1 MNLICAY
8 RLASC
13 HCKATATP
21 SATGAANFS
30 SLPIIR
36 ALLTEGLVTSFP
48 AGAKVKLHAMTE
60 SRIPAVRQIGATL
73 WAREVTPL
81 RRFLR
86 TETGSA
92 AFLLGATVAA
102 LVWVNI
108 SARSYESFWGTSLS
122 VHLGRLSLGQD
133 LHGWVNSGLMTL
145 FFLVVAVEARRE
157 WDMGELRE
165 RSRLALPLCAGLGG
179 MIVPALLY
187 LAFNAGSPAA
197 HGWGT
202 AMSTDTAFALGALA
216 PVGPG
221 LPDRVRTY
229 LLTFSVVDD
238 LASIVVIAVVYSGR
252 VHVMP
257 LIIGI
262 ALLAVEAV
270 LRFRGVRFG
279 ALHLLIGLAAW
290 VAVFKSGL
298 DPVTV
303 GLVMGLLAY
312 ARPAARSDLE
322 QATDLFRLFREQPT
336 PELARSATEGVQAAL
351 SPNDTLEA
359 RFHPWTSYVIVPL
372 FALANADVV
381 ITGHFLAEAFTS
393 PITLGILVGYV
404 VGKPLG
410 TGAGAVL
417 VTWMSR
423 GRVRPPIGWAA
434 VAGTGTIA
442 GVGFTVSLLI
452 ATLAFRGDA
461 LAEAKVGVLSAVL
474 CATILTW
481 AVFKVTAKLPKRLKL
496 LALLGRADPIT
507 ALAVPVDARRDH
519 IRGPATSPVTMVEY
533 GDFECPYC
541 GQAEPVVRELLGNFG
556 DVRYVWRH
564 LPLTDVHPHAQF
576 AAEAAEAA
584 AAQEA
589 FWPMHDLLLDHQGA
603 LTIKDLVGYAE
614 QLELDTDR
622 FRTDLRQHAG
632 AGHVAED
639 VDSADLSSVSGTP
652 TFFINGMRHYGAY
665 DIDSLSAAVRVA
677 RGRALLGE
685 PPVNSHA
692 DEPVAEPV
700 ELPQLPPGQ
709 PQPEPAPE

>member
-1 MNLICAY
+1 
-8 RLASC
+8 
-13 HCKATATP
+13 
-21 SATGAANFS
+21 
-30 SLPIIR
+30 
-36 ALLTEGLVTSFP
+36 
-48 AGAKVKLHAMTE
+48 MTE

-108 SARSYESFWGTSLS
+108 SARSYESFWHTTLS
-122 VHLGRLSLGQD
+122 VHLGHLGLSQD
-133 LHGWVNSGLMTL
+133 LHGWVNSGLMTF

-157 WDMGELRE
+157 FDMGELRE
-165 RSRLALPLCAGLGG
+165 RSRLALPMAAGLGG
-179 MIVPALLY
+179 MIVPVLIY
-187 LAFNAGSPAA
+187 LAFTAGQPSA
-197 HGWGT
+197 HGWGV

-216 PVGPG
+216 LVGRG

-238 LASIVVIAVVYSGR
+238 VASIVVIAVVYSGQ

-257 LIIGI
+257 LVIGVLLLAFE
-262 ALLAVEAV
+262 ALL
-270 LRFRGVRFG
+270 RYRGIRFG
-279 ALHLLIGLAAW
+279 ALHLLIGVAAW
-290 VAVFKSGL
+290 IAVYESGL

-336 PELARSATEGVQAAL
+336 AELARSAAGGVQAAL

-372 FALANADVV
+372 FALSNADIV
-381 ITGHFLAEAFTS
+381 ITGSFLAKAYTS
-393 PITLGILVGYV
+393 AVTLGVGVGYV

-410 TGAGAVL
+410 TGLGAIL
-417 VTWMSR
+417 VTKLSR

-434 VAGTGTIA
+434 VAGTGAIA

-452 ATLAFRGDA
+452 ASLAFSGDV
-461 LAEAKVGVLSAVL
+461 LQEAKLGVLTAVL
-474 CATILTW
+474 VASGLSW
-481 AVFKVTAKLPKRLKL
+481 AVFKVVARLPKRLKL
-496 LALLGRADPIT
+496 LALLGTADSIT
-507 ALAVPVDARRDH
+507 DLAVAVDPRRDH
-519 IRGPATSPVTMVEY
+519 LRGPAASPVTVVEY

-541 GQAEPVVRELLGNFG
+541 GQAEPVVRKLLGDFG

-564 LPLTDVHPHAQF
+564 LPLTDVHPHAQL
-576 AAEAAEAA
+576 AAEGTEAA
-584 AAQEA
+584 AAQQA

-603 LTIKDLVGYAE
+603 LTARDLLEYAS
-614 QLELDTDR
+614 QLDLDLNQ
-622 FRTDLRQHAG
+622 FRSDLRTHTG
-632 AGHVAED
+632 AGHVAQD
-639 VDSADLSSVSGTP
+639 VDSADLSGVSGTP

-665 DIDSLSAAVRVA
+665 DIDSLSTAVRTA

-685 PPVNSHA
+685 PPVASHA
-692 DEPVAEPV
+692 EAPVVAEPV
-700 ELPQLPPGQ
+700 PAAE
-709 PQPEPAPE
+709 PEPVPEPE

>member
-1 MNLICAY
+1 
-8 RLASC
+8 
-13 HCKATATP
+13 
-21 SATGAANFS
+21 
-30 SLPIIR
+30 
-36 ALLTEGLVTSFP
+36 
-48 AGAKVKLHAMTE
+48 MTE
-60 SRIPAVRQIGATL
+60 SRIPAVRQIGATV

-81 RRFLR
+81 RRFMR

-92 AFLLGATVAA
+92 AFLLGATLAA

-108 SARSYESFWGTSLS
+108 SARSYESFWSTTLS

-133 LHGWVNSGLMTL
+133 LHGWVNSGLMTF

-165 RSRLALPLCAGLGG
+165 RSRLALPLSAGLGG
-179 MIVPALLY
+179 MIVPVLLY
-187 LAFNAGSPAA
+187 LAFNAGHPSA

-216 PVGPG
+216 LVGPN

-238 LASIVVIAVVYSGR
+238 LASIVVIALVYSSHVR
-252 VHVMP
+252 VMP
-257 LIIGI
+257 LIIGFL
-262 ALLAVEAV
+262 LLAAEAV

-290 VAVFKSGL
+290 VAVYESGL

-312 ARPAARSDLE
+312 ARPAARTDLE

-336 PELARSATEGVQAAL
+336 AELARSAADGVQAAL
-351 SPNDTLEA
+351 SPNDLLEA

-372 FALANADVV
+372 FALANAGIV
-381 ITGHFLAEAFTS
+381 ITGHFLAQAYTS
-393 PITLGILVGYV
+393 AITLGILVGYV

-417 VTWMSR
+417 VTWLSK
-423 GRVRPPIGWAA
+423 GRIRPPIGWAA
-434 VAGTGTIA
+434 VAGTGAIA

-452 ATLAFRGDA
+452 ASLAFSGAA
-461 LAEAKVGVLSAVL
+461 LQEAKVGVLSAVL
-474 CATILTW
+474 VASGLSW
-481 AVFKVTAKLPKRLKL
+481 AVFKVVARLPKRLKL
-496 LALLGRADPIT
+496 LALLGTADVIT
-507 ALAVPVDARRDH
+507 DLAVEVDARRDH
-519 IRGPATSPVTMVEY
+519 IRGPAASPVTMVEY

-541 GQAEPVVRELLGNFG
+541 GRAEPVVRELLGNFG

-564 LPLTDVHPHAQF
+564 LPLTDVHAHAQL

-584 AAQEA
+584 AAQDA

-614 QLELDTDR
+614 QLELDADR

-665 DIDSLSAAVRVA
+665 DIDSLSAAVRTA

-692 DEPVAEPV
+692 EAPVAEPV
-700 ELPQLPPGQ
+700 ESPQLAPGE

>member
-1 MNLICAY
+1 M
-8 RLASC
+8 
-13 HCKATATP
+13 
-21 SATGAANFS
+21 
-30 SLPIIR
+30 
-36 ALLTEGLVTSFP
+36 
-48 AGAKVKLHAMTE
+48 
-60 SRIPAVRQIGATL
+60 GATL

-102 LVWVNI
+102 LIWVNV
-108 SARSYESFWGTSLS
+108 SASSYASFWHTTLSIHLGTMSLS
-122 VHLGRLSLGQD
+122 QD

-187 LAFNAGSPAA
+187 LAFTAGRPAA

-216 PVGPG
+216 LVGPG

-238 LASIVVIAVVYSGR
+238 LASIVVIALVYSGHVR
-252 VHVMP
+252 VMP
-257 LIIGI
+257 LVIGF
-262 ALLAVEAV
+262 LLLVLEGV

-279 ALHLLIGLAAW
+279 ALHLLIGVAAW
-290 VAVFKSGL
+290 IAVFKSGL

-336 PELARSATEGVQAAL
+336 AELARSAAEGVQGAL
-351 SPNDTLEA
+351 SPNERLESI
-359 RFHPWTSYVIVPL
+359 FHPWTSFVIVPL
-372 FALANADVV
+372 FALANADIV
-381 ITGHFLAEAFTS
+381 ISGHFLAQAYTS
-393 PITLGILVGYV
+393 AITLGILVGYV

-410 TGAGAVL
+410 TGLGAVT
-417 VTWMSR
+417 VTWLSK
-423 GRVRPPIGWAA
+423 GKIRPPIGWAA
-434 VAGTGTIA
+434 VAGTGAIA

-452 ATLAFRGDA
+452 ASLAFQGPA
-461 LAEAKVGVLSAVL
+461 LQEAKVGVLSAVL
-474 CATILTW
+474 VASGLTW

-496 LALLGRADPIT
+496 LALLGRSDTIT
-507 ALAVPVDARRDH
+507 DLAVPVDPDRDH
-519 IRGPATSPVTMVEY
+519 IRGPADSPVTVVEY

-564 LPLTDVHPHAQF
+564 LPLTDVHPHAQL

-584 AAQEA
+584 GFQGE
-589 FWPMHDLLLDHQGA
+589 FWTMHDLLLDHQGA
-603 LTIKDLVGYAE
+603 LTLRDLVEYATG
-614 QLELDTDR
+614 LELDLDQ
-622 FRTDLRQHAG
+622 FRSDLRHHAG

-665 DIDSLSAAVRVA
+665 DIASLSTAVRTA

-685 PPVNSHA
+685 APQPTHAEDPVTAPPPE
-692 DEPVAEPV
+692 DPVTAG
-700 ELPQLPPGQ
+700 QLTGD

>member
-1 MNLICAY
+1 
-8 RLASC
+8 
-13 HCKATATP
+13 
-21 SATGAANFS
+21 
-30 SLPIIR
+30 
-36 ALLTEGLVTSFP
+36 
-48 AGAKVKLHAMTE
+48 MTE
-60 SRIPAVRQIGATL
+60 SRIPAVRQIGATV

-81 RRFLR
+81 RRFMR

-92 AFLLGATVAA
+92 AFLLGATLAA

-108 SARSYESFWGTSLS
+108 SARSYQSFWHTTLS

-133 LHGWVNSGLMTL
+133 LHGWVNSGLMTF

-165 RSRLALPLCAGLGG
+165 RSRLALPLAAGLGG
-179 MIVPALLY
+179 MIVPVLLY
-187 LAFNAGSPAA
+187 LAFNAGHPSA

-216 PVGPG
+216 LVGPN

-238 LASIVVIAVVYSGR
+238 LASIVVIAVVYSS
-252 VHVMP
+252 HVRLMP
-257 LIIGI
+257 LIIGFL
-262 ALLAVEAV
+262 LLAAEAV

-279 ALHLLIGLAAW
+279 ALHLLIGVAAW
-290 VAVFKSGL
+290 IAVYESGL

-336 PELARSATEGVQAAL
+336 AELARSAAEGAQAAL

-381 ITGHFLAEAFTS
+381 ITGHFLAQAYTS
-393 PITLGILVGYV
+393 AVTLGILVGYV

-410 TGAGAVL
+410 TGAGALL
-417 VTWMSR
+417 VTWLSK
-423 GRVRPPIGWAA
+423 GRIRPPIGWAA
-434 VAGTGTIA
+434 VAGTGAIA

-452 ATLAFRGDA
+452 ASLAFSGDT
-461 LAEAKVGVLSAVL
+461 LQEAKVGVLTAVL
-474 CATILTW
+474 VASGLSW
-481 AVFKVTAKLPKRLKL
+481 AVFKVVARLPKRLKL
-496 LALLGRADPIT
+496 LALLGTADVIT
-507 ALAVPVDARRDH
+507 DLAVAVDPGRDH
-519 IRGPATSPVTMVEY
+519 IRGPAASPVTMVEY

-541 GQAEPVVRELLGNFG
+541 GRAEPVVRELLGNFG

-564 LPLTDVHPHAQF
+564 LPLTDVHPHAQL

-584 AAQEA
+584 ATQDA
-589 FWPMHDLLLDHQGA
+589 FWPMHDLLLDHQGS
-603 LTIKDLVGYAE
+603 LTIKDLMGYAE
-614 QLELDTDR
+614 QLELDADR

-632 AGHVAED
+632 AGRIAED

-665 DIDSLSAAVRVA
+665 DIDSLSAAVRTA

-685 PPVNSHA
+685 PPVNSRA
-692 DEPVAEPV
+692 EDPVPEPVGSP
-700 ELPQLPPGQ
+700 ELVPGE

>member
-1 MNLICAY
+1 
-8 RLASC
+8 
-13 HCKATATP
+13 
-21 SATGAANFS
+21 
-30 SLPIIR
+30 
-36 ALLTEGLVTSFP
+36 
-48 AGAKVKLHAMTE
+48 MTE

-102 LVWVNI
+102 LAWVNI
-108 SARSYESFWGTSLS
+108 SARSYESFWHTTLS
-122 VHLGRLSLGQD
+122 VHLGHLGLAQD
-133 LHGWVNSGLMTL
+133 LHGWVNSGLMTF
-145 FFLVVAVEARRE
+145 FFLIVAVEARRE
-157 WDMGELRE
+157 FDMGELRE
-165 RSRLALPLCAGLGG
+165 RSRLALPLAAGLGG
-179 MIVPALLY
+179 MIVPVLIY
-187 LAFNAGSPAA
+187 LAFTAGHPSA
-197 HGWGT
+197 HGWGV

-216 PVGPG
+216 LVGPG

-238 LASIVVIAVVYSGR
+238 VASIVVIAVVYSGQ

-257 LIIGI
+257 LVIGVL
-262 ALLAVEAV
+262 LLAFEAL

-279 ALHLLIGLAAW
+279 ALHLLIGVAAW
-290 VAVFKSGL
+290 IAVYESGL

-336 PELARSATEGVQAAL
+336 AELARSAAEGVQAAL

-372 FALANADVV
+372 FALANADIV
-381 ITGHFLAEAFTS
+381 ITGSFLAKAYTS
-393 PITLGILVGYV
+393 GVTLGIIVAYV

-410 TGAGAVL
+410 TGLGAML
-417 VTWMSR
+417 VTKFSR

-434 VAGTGTIA
+434 VAGTGAIA

-452 ATLAFRGDA
+452 ASLAFTGDT
-461 LAEAKVGVLSAVL
+461 LQEAKLGVLSAVL
-474 CATILTW
+474 VASGLSW
-481 AVFKVTAKLPKRLKL
+481 AVFKVVARLPKRLKL
-496 LALLGRADPIT
+496 LALLGTADSIT
-507 ALAVPVDARRDH
+507 DLAVAVDPRRDH
-519 IRGPATSPVTMVEY
+519 LRGPATSPVTVVEY

-541 GQAEPVVRELLGNFG
+541 GQAEPVVRKLLGDFG
-556 DVRYVWRH
+556 DGRYVWRH
-564 LPLTDVHPHAQF
+564 LPLTDVHPHAQL
-576 AAEAAEAA
+576 AAEGAEAA
-584 AAQEA
+584 AVQDA

-603 LTIKDLVGYAE
+603 LTARDLLEYAS
-614 QLELDTDR
+614 QLELDLNQ
-622 FRTDLRQHAG
+622 FRSDLRTHRG

-639 VDSADLSSVSGTP
+639 VDSADLSGVSGTP

-665 DIDSLSAAVRVA
+665 DIDSLTIAIRTA

-685 PPVNSHA
+685 PPVASHA
-692 DEPVAEPV
+692 EEPVMAQPVPAGEPEPV
-700 ELPQLPPGQ
+700 PEPELPGPGSLVS
-709 PQPEPAPE
+709 

>member
-1 MNLICAY
+1 
-8 RLASC
+8 
-13 HCKATATP
+13 
-21 SATGAANFS
+21 
-30 SLPIIR
+30 
-36 ALLTEGLVTSFP
+36 
-48 AGAKVKLHAMTE
+48 MTE
-60 SRIPAVRQIGATL
+60 SRKPAVRQIGATL

-92 AFLLGATVAA
+92 AFLLGATLAA

-108 SARSYESFWGTSLS
+108 SARSYASFWHTNLT
-122 VHLGRLSLGQD
+122 VHLGSASLGQD
-133 LHGWVNSGLMTL
+133 LHGWVNSGLMTF

-157 WDMGELRE
+157 FDMGELRE
-165 RSRLALPLCAGLGG
+165 RSRLALPLAAGLGG
-179 MIVPALLY
+179 MIVPVALY
-187 LAFNAGSPAA
+187 LAFTAGSPAA

-216 PVGPG
+216 LVGPN

-257 LIIGI
+257 LIIGV

-270 LRFRGVRFG
+270 LRFRGIRFG

-336 PELARSATEGVQAAL
+336 AELARSAAVGVQAAL

-372 FALANADVV
+372 FALANVDVV
-381 ITGHFLAEAFTS
+381 ITGHFLAAAFTS

-404 VGKPLG
+404 VGKPIG

-434 VAGTGTIA
+434 VAGTGAIA

-452 ATLAFRGDA
+452 AALAFHGDA

-474 CATILTW
+474 CASGLSW
-481 AVFKVTAKLPKRLKL
+481 AVFKATAKLPKRLKI
-496 LALLGRADPIT
+496 LALLGTADGIT
-507 ALAVPVDARRDH
+507 DLAVPVDARRDH
-519 IRGPATSPVTMVEY
+519 IRGPAASPVTMVEY

-541 GQAEPVVRELLGNFG
+541 GQAEPVVRELLGDFG
-556 DVRYVWRH
+556 DVRYVWRN
-564 LPLTDVHPHAQF
+564 LPLTDVHPHAQL

-584 AAQEA
+584 AVQGE
-589 FWPMHDLLLDHQGA
+589 FWAMHDLLLDHQGS
-603 LTIKDLVGYAE
+603 LTLRDLLEYARR
-614 QLELDTDR
+614 LDLDLDR
-622 FRTDLRQHAG
+622 FRSDLHNHTQ

-665 DIDSLSAAVRVA
+665 DIASLSGAVRTA
-677 RGRALLGE
+677 RARALLGE
-685 PPVNSHA
+685 PPQPSHA
-692 DEPVAEPV
+692 EEPVAEEVP
-700 ELPQLPPGQ
+700 EEGLAGAASGD

>member
-1 MNLICAY
+1 
-8 RLASC
+8 
-13 HCKATATP
+13 
-21 SATGAANFS
+21 
-30 SLPIIR
+30 
-36 ALLTEGLVTSFP
+36 
-48 AGAKVKLHAMTE
+48 MTE
-60 SRIPAVRQIGATL
+60 SRIPAVRQIGSTL

-108 SARSYESFWGTSLS
+108 SARSYESFWHTTLS
-122 VHLGRLSLGQD
+122 VHLGHLGLSQD
-133 LHGWVNSGLMTL
+133 LHGWVNSGLMTF

-157 WDMGELRE
+157 FDMGELRE
-165 RSRLALPLCAGLGG
+165 RSRLALPLAAGLGG
-179 MIVPALLY
+179 MIVPVLIY
-187 LAFNAGSPAA
+187 LAFTAGHPSA
-197 HGWGT
+197 HGWGV

-216 PVGPG
+216 LIGPN

-238 LASIVVIAVVYSGR
+238 VASIVVIAVVYSGQ

-257 LIIGI
+257 LVIGVL
-262 ALLAVEAV
+262 LLAFEAL
-270 LRFRGVRFG
+270 LRFRGIRFG
-279 ALHLLIGLAAW
+279 ALHLLIGVAAW
-290 VAVFKSGL
+290 IAVYESGL

-336 PELARSATEGVQAAL
+336 AELARSAAGGVQAAL

-372 FALANADVV
+372 FALSNADIV
-381 ITGHFLAEAFTS
+381 ITGSFLAKAYTS
-393 PITLGILVGYV
+393 AVTLGILVGYV

-410 TGAGAVL
+410 TGLGAVL
-417 VTWMSR
+417 VTKLSR

-434 VAGTGTIA
+434 VAGTGAIA
-442 GVGFTVSLLI
+442 GVGFTVALLI
-452 ATLAFRGDA
+452 ASLAFSGDV
-461 LAEAKVGVLSAVL
+461 LQEAKLGVLSAVL
-474 CATILTW
+474 VASGLSW
-481 AVFKVTAKLPKRLKL
+481 AVFKVVARLPKRLKL
-496 LALLGRADPIT
+496 LALLGTSDSIT
-507 ALAVPVDARRDH
+507 DLAVAVDPRRDH
-519 IRGPATSPVTMVEY
+519 LRGPAASPVTVVEY

-541 GQAEPVVRELLGNFG
+541 GQAEPVVRKLLGAFG

-564 LPLTDVHPHAQF
+564 LPLTDVHPHAQL
-576 AAEAAEAA
+576 AAEGAEAA

-603 LTIKDLVGYAE
+603 LTARDLLEYAG
-614 QLELDTDR
+614 QLDLDLNQ
-622 FRTDLRQHAG
+622 FRSSLRTHTG

-639 VDSADLSSVSGTP
+639 VDSADLSGVSGTP

-665 DIDSLSAAVRVA
+665 DIDSLSAAVRTA

-685 PPVNSHA
+685 PPWPATPKSRSSPNPYQRASQSRCPSRSDPA
-692 DEPVAEPV
+692 RAPVV
-700 ELPQLPPGQ
+700 G
-709 PQPEPAPE
+709 

>member
-1 MNLICAY
+1 M
-8 RLASC
+8 
-13 HCKATATP
+13 TA
-21 SATGAANFS
+21 GAPNFS

-48 AGAKVKLHAMTE
+48 GVALVKLHGMTE
-60 SRIPAVRQIGATL
+60 SRIPAVRQIGATV
-73 WAREVTPL
+73 WARDVTPL
-81 RRFLR
+81 RRFMR

-92 AFLLGATVAA
+92 AFLLAATAAA
-102 LVWVNI
+102 LIWVNI
-108 SARSYESFWGTSLS
+108 SAHSYESFWHTSLS

-133 LHGWVNSGLMTL
+133 LHGWVNSGLMTF

-165 RSRLALPLCAGLGG
+165 RSRLALPLSAGLGG
-179 MIVPALLY
+179 MIVPVLLY
-187 LAFNAGSPAA
+187 LAFNAGHPSA

-216 PVGPG
+216 LVGPG

-238 LASIVVIAVVYSGR
+238 LASIVVIAVVYSSHVR
-252 VHVMP
+252 VMP
-257 LIIGI
+257 LIIGFL
-262 ALLAVEAV
+262 LLAVEAV
-270 LRFRGVRFG
+270 LRFRGIRFG

-290 VAVFKSGL
+290 VAVYESGL

-336 PELARSATEGVQAAL
+336 AELARSAAEGVQGAL
-351 SPNDTLEA
+351 SPNERLEA
-359 RFHPWTSYVIVPL
+359 IFHPWTSYVIVPL
-372 FALANADVV
+372 FALANADIV
-381 ITGHFLAEAFTS
+381 ITGHFLAQAYTS
-393 PITLGILVGYV
+393 AITLAILVGYV

-417 VTWMSR
+417 VTWLSR
-423 GRVRPPIGWAA
+423 GRIRPPIGGAA
-434 VAGTGTIA
+434 VAGTGAIA

-452 ATLAFRGDA
+452 ASLAFSGA
-461 LAEAKVGVLSAVL
+461 ELQEAKVGVLSAVL
-474 CATILTW
+474 GASALSW
-481 AVFKVTAKLPKRLKL
+481 AVFKVTARLPKRLKL
-496 LALLGRADPIT
+496 LALLGRSDTIT
-507 ALAVPVDARRDH
+507 GLAVAVDPDRDH
-519 IRGPATSPVTMVEY
+519 IRGPAASPVTVVEY
-533 GDFECPYC
+533 GDFECPFC

-564 LPLTDVHPHAQF
+564 LPLTDVHPHAQL

-584 AAQEA
+584 GFQGE
-589 FWPMHDLLLDHQGA
+589 FWTMHDLLLDHQGA
-603 LTIKDLVGYAE
+603 LTIRDLVGYAE
-614 QLELDTDR
+614 RLELDEDR

-632 AGHVAED
+632 AGHIAED

-665 DIDSLSAAVRVA
+665 DIDSLSAAVRTA

-692 DEPVAEPV
+692 EEPVAEPV
-700 ELPQLPPGQ
+700 ESPELAPGQ

>member
-1 MNLICAY
+1 
-8 RLASC
+8 
-13 HCKATATP
+13 
-21 SATGAANFS
+21 
-30 SLPIIR
+30 
-36 ALLTEGLVTSFP
+36 
-48 AGAKVKLHAMTE
+48 MTE
-60 SRIPAVRQIGATL
+60 SRIPAVRQIGATV

-81 RRFLR
+81 RRFMR

-108 SARSYESFWGTSLS
+108 SARSYASFWHTMVS
-122 VHLGRLSLGQD
+122 VHLGRLSLSQD

-165 RSRLALPLCAGLGG
+165 RSRLALPLAAGLGG

-187 LAFNAGSPAA
+187 LAFTAGSPAA

-216 PVGPG
+216 LVGG
-221 LPDRVRTY
+221 KHLPDRVRTY

-238 LASIVVIAVVYSGR
+238 LASIVVIALVYSGHVR
-252 VHVMP
+252 VMP
-257 LIIGI
+257 LVIGFL
-262 ALLAVEAV
+262 LLAAEAV

-290 VAVFKSGL
+290 VAVYESGI

-336 PELARSATEGVQAAL
+336 AELARSAAEGVQGAL
-351 SPNDTLEA
+351 SPNDLLEA

-393 PITLGILVGYV
+393 PVTLGILVGYV
-404 VGKPLG
+404 LGKPLG
-410 TGAGAVL
+410 TGAGAGL
-417 VTWMSR
+417 VTWLSK
-423 GRVRPPIGWAA
+423 GRVSPPIGWAA
-434 VAGTGTIA
+434 VAGTGAIA

-452 ATLAFRGDA
+452 ASLAFSGDA

-474 CATILTW
+474 CASGLSW

-496 LALLGRADPIT
+496 LALLGRSDTIT
-507 ALAVPVDARRDH
+507 DLAVPVDPRRDH
-519 IRGPATSPVTMVEY
+519 FRGPETSPVTVVEY

-541 GQAEPVVRELLGNFG
+541 GRAEPAVRELLGDFG
-556 DVRYVWRH
+556 DIRYVWRH
-564 LPLTDVHPHAQF
+564 LPLTDVHPHAQL

-584 AAQEA
+584 AAQGG
-589 FWPMHDLLLDHQGA
+589 FWPMHDVLLDHQGA
-603 LTIKDLVGYAE
+603 LTLRDLLSYAGK
-614 QLELDTDR
+614 LDLDTDQ
-622 FRTDLRQHAG
+622 FRTDLRQHSG

-665 DIDSLSAAVRVA
+665 DIDSLSAAVRIA
-677 RGRALLGE
+677 RARALLGE
-685 PPVNSHA
+685 PPQSTHA
-692 DEPVAEPV
+692 DEPVAEPAPEEPV
-700 ELPQLPPGQ
+700 AGPAAGEPQ
-709 PQPEPAPE
+709 PAPE

>member
-1 MNLICAY
+1 
-8 RLASC
+8 
-13 HCKATATP
+13 
-21 SATGAANFS
+21 
-30 SLPIIR
+30 
-36 ALLTEGLVTSFP
+36 
-48 AGAKVKLHAMTE
+48 MTE
-60 SRIPAVRQIGATL
+60 SRIPAVRHIGATV

-92 AFLLGATVAA
+92 AFLLAATLAA

-108 SARSYESFWGTSLS
+108 SATSYASFWHTTLSL
-122 VHLGRLSLGQD
+122 HLGRLGLSQD
-133 LHGWVNSGLMTL
+133 LHYWVNSGLMTF

-157 WDMGELRE
+157 FDMGELRE
-165 RSRLALPLCAGLGG
+165 RSRLALPAAAGLGG
-179 MIVPALLY
+179 MIVPVLLY
-187 LAFNAGSPAA
+187 LAFNAGHPSA

-216 PVGPG
+216 LVGRG

-238 LASIVVIAVVYSGR
+238 LASIVVIALFYSGQ
-252 VHVMP
+252 VHVVP
-257 LIIGI
+257 LLIGVL
-262 ALLAVEAV
+262 LLATDAL

-279 ALHLLIGLAAW
+279 AVHLLIGVAAW
-290 VAVFKSGL
+290 VAVYESGL
-298 DPVTV
+298 DPITV

-312 ARPAARSDLE
+312 ARPAARADLE

-336 PELARSATEGVQAAL
+336 AELARSAADGLQAAL

-372 FALANADVV
+372 FALANADIV
-381 ITGHFLAEAFTS
+381 ITGSFLAQAYTS
-393 PITLGILVGYV
+393 AVTLGIIVAYV
-404 VGKPLG
+404 IGKPLG
-410 TGAGAVL
+410 TGAGAWL
-417 VTWMSR
+417 VTKFSQ

-434 VAGTGTIA
+434 VAGTGAIA

-452 ATLAFRGDA
+452 ASLAFHGDT
-461 LAEAKVGVLSAVL
+461 LQEAKLGVLTAVL
-474 CATILTW
+474 CASGLSW
-481 AVFKVTAKLPKRLKL
+481 AVFRVTAKLPKRLKI
-496 LALLGRADPIT
+496 LALLGTSDGIT
-507 ALAVPVDARRDH
+507 DLAVAVDPRRDH
-519 IRGPATSPVTMVEY
+519 IRGPAASPVTVVEY

-541 GQAEPVVRELLGNFG
+541 GQAEPVVRELLGDFG

-584 AAQEA
+584 AAQDA

-603 LTIKDLVGYAE
+603 LTPRDLLDYAS
-614 QLELDTDR
+614 QLGLDLNR
-622 FRTDLRQHAG
+622 FRDDLRSHAG
-632 AGHVAED
+632 AGHVAQD

-665 DIDSLSAAVRVA
+665 DIDSLSAAVRTA
-677 RGRALLGE
+677 RYRALLGE

-692 DEPVAEPV
+692 EAPVTGPETADDAEPEAGLVTGDREPV
-700 ELPQLPPGQ
+700 
-709 PQPEPAPE
+709 PEPELYRPGPARSSARLA